1 MKVGVIGVGLIG
13 GSFALGLKDLGH
25 EILGMD
31 ADPVNAE
38 KALDL
43 GLISRSCDLQ
53 ELAEECELIILSI
66 PVNLAASVLSELL
79 DLISWRT
86 TVMDTGSTKSSLC
99 RMVRNHAKRGRF
111 VACHPLSG
119 TEFSGPGAALP
130 DLFKGK
136 KNIICEEHMSD
147 EDALDTVIHTLQSLE
162 MHNIFMNPDEHD
174 LHMAYVS
181 HLSHVSSF
189 MLGSTVLD
197 IEKDE
202 KQIFNL
208 ASTGFASTVRLAKSS
223 PETWSAI
230 FTDNAEN
237 ITQALEAY
245 IAHLQQ
251 MKHAIEEKNNE
262 KLKALLEDSNEIR
275 RVLNGMKY
283 NIVKLS

>member
-1 MKVGVIGVGLIG
+1 MKIGVIGVGLIG
-13 GSFALGLKDLGH
+13 GSFALGLKERGH

-31 ADPVNAE
+31 AQPLNAQ
-38 KALDL
+38 KAVEL
-43 GLISRSCDLQ
+43 GIISHSCNLA
-53 ELAEECELIILSI
+53 ELAETCDVIILSI
-66 PVNLAASVLSELL
+66 PVNAAAIVLSELL
-79 DLISWRT
+79 DLIPWRT

-99 RMVRNHAKRGRF
+99 KAVIDHPKRGRF

-136 KNIICEEHMSD
+136 KNIICEEHRCD
-147 EDALDTVIHTLQSLE
+147 EDALDMVIHLLQSLD

-230 FTDNAEN
+230 FSDNSQN

-251 MKHAIEEKNNE
+251 MKNAIEEKNNE